1 MKSFL
6 SHAGIEMRFY
16 FPLIDL
22 DIIYKKNREILM
34 INFISERNKS
44 FIFQNKKKIRLRGE
58 HKIMK
63 RKFLSINFFIY
74 SWPYETML
82 HIR

>member
-22 DIIYKKNREILM
+22 DIIYKKNDREILM

-44 FIFQNKKKIRLRGE
+44 FFFKIRLRGE

-74 SWPYETML
+74 S
-82 HIR
+82 